1 MTARFSSVVS
11 PFSVCN
17 RTSSSITAGYLS
29 LAFNSRDFYTI
40 TAAASH
46 NALCIGLN
54 KRPPILQLLSLT
66 STLSAIR
73 LPCVLDSMNLQRYVP
88 VPILF
93 FPMIP
98 IKYLLLAG
106 YFLWPIV
113 TQVWRHTIYAVHG
126 VCSTEWFWETSVCRL
141 VTPLAH
147 GPDATRYATAIQTG
161 FSSFEGLLSS
171 TSEIVPLVR
180 SLTEAQMSIS
190 DLIVLVRSSTLD
202 NRVALAEELAAV
214 ATDTKAAM
222 RGLQKFFAQVQGTV
236 DVWVKAVNENL
247 LHLLQHRISPI
258 SALSAYCYTVGN
270 SLRLNECAASDLR
283 ITQAFEQMLFQFQ
296 LALSSLVR
304 QVVQVQGSLDCIESR
319 LEVIRDLAAMESNA
333 LAVEHTEV
341 LAALLT
347 SLGLNRQRIEM
358 LESKRRSLQDITRYH
373 AEATQYVTSTLSG
386 LMELEEALEV
396 LWSIARGAGLID
408 GVPMEVIIRT
418 LMEGVERLHQSGSVI
433 EERISENKRRLEQ
446 AMLEH
451 NPGVVTMLTRCL

>member
-1 MTARFSSVVS
+1 
-11 PFSVCN
+11 
-17 RTSSSITAGYLS
+17 
-29 LAFNSRDFYTI
+29 
-40 TAAASH
+40 
-46 NALCIGLN
+46 
-54 KRPPILQLLSLT
+54 
-66 STLSAIR
+66 
-73 LPCVLDSMNLQRYVP
+73 
-88 VPILF
+88 
-93 FPMIP
+93 
-98 IKYLLLAG
+98 
-106 YFLWPIV
+106 
-113 TQVWRHTIYAVHG
+113 
-126 VCSTEWFWETSVCRL
+126 
-141 VTPLAH
+141 
-147 GPDATRYATAIQTG
+147 
-161 FSSFEGLLSS
+161 
-171 TSEIVPLVR
+171 
-180 SLTEAQMSIS
+180 MSIS

-236 DVWVKAVNENL
+236 DVIQAVNENL

-418 LMEGVERLHQSGSVI
+418 LMEGVERLHQSGSGATHTL
-433 EERISENKRRLEQ
+433 S
-446 AMLEH
+446 
-451 NPGVVTMLTRCL
+451 PSLTA